1 MDKIVWNGGTLRTIV
16 TRAFEICSTDKFLEE
31 EMEYIK
37 AVFCHQKNYPVWVID
52 KIINEMKEK
61 PIVTKVE
68 NDASGDKKHWL
79 ILTYKGD
86 KRTHI
91 LKSME
96 KVC

>member
-1 MDKIVWNGGTLRTIV
+1 
-16 TRAFEICSTDKFLEE
+16 
-31 EMEYIK
+31 
-37 AVFCHQKNYPVWVID
+37 
-52 KIINEMKEK
+52 MKGK
-61 PIVTKVE
+61 PIVKKVE

-96 KVC
+96 KVCQKVTPKEVSVTNNVH